1 MQCTGLRLVVVK
13 APPSLHLGAY
23 AKAILCLLIFLFYA
37 VRYCL
42 NLFIGRLLGT
52 IHGVKLTPEAPGIS
66 SLLYADDVLL
76 FCGANAREVEAI
88 LQCVDK
94 YCAWSG
100 QSVSCEKSGIFI
112 SKGVHRQF
120 IQQVKQQWGFKQVS
134 QGAKYLG
141 TPLFL
146 SKNKSND
153 FAFVKEKLEAH
164 ISV

>member
-1 MQCTGLRLVVVK
+1 MHGFATSGCKSSTFTPSRGLRQGDPLS
-13 APPSLHLGAY
+13 PY
-23 AKAILCLLIFLFYA
+23 IFILCSEVLSKLIHREV
-37 VRYCL
+37 VR
-42 NLFIGRLLGT
+42 GT